1 MEIDIDYELFKK
13 LNLPRIFQYDLGN
26 ISEKILPEFIC
37 DDPLLKIVQKIPKVT
52 LTDSKDIDNV
62 LKLRQIL
69 VEFAEAYDYF
79 QSSKSV

>member
-37 DDPLLKIVQKIPKVT
+37 DDPLSKIVQKIPKVT

-62 LKLRQIL
+62 LKSRQRL

-79 QSSKSV
+79 